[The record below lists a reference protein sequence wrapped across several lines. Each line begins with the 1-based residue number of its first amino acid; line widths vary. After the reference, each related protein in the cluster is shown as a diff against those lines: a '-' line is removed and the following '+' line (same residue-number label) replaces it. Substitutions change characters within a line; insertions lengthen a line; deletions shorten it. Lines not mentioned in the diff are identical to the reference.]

1 MEQKSKRLAA
11 SRLRPIVSSKSQAL
25 SWLPFCLLVCLA
37 IGCSGSTTD
46 APPVEEP
53 VPAEPATSV
62 GTVTIEI
69 VDGSN
74 KKTLELSDI
83 EAGTSLEQ
91 IMRSITDPGISIRG
105 SGITA
110 FVDQIGETRTSGSE
124 GWVFRVDGEFATQG
138 VGSTTIDPP
147 ATITWS
153 FGGMEPE

>member
-1 MEQKSKRLAA
+1 MTEAA
-11 SRLRPIVSSKSQAL
+11 AL
-25 SWLPFCLLVCLA
+25 DW
-37 IGCSGSTTD
+37 I
-46 APPVEEP
+46 
-53 VPAEPATSV
+53 
-62 GTVTIEI
+62 TIEI
-69 VDGSN
+69 VEGGTE
-74 KKTLELSDI
+74 KTLELSGI

-91 IMRSITDPGISIRG
+91 IMRSITDPVISIRG

-110 FVDQIGETRTSGSE
+110 FVDQIGETKTSGRE